1 MNKKL
6 ISMALLVCS
15 IPVAANASWTFNTWA
30 KSAGGTIT
38 SRNGVQTSV
47 NGSTFK
53 SYTTHAALTPAT
65 VVTAAAGYTISSVTV
80 NGVSTAN
87 PASPYTAG
95 PISGGLLATTAQSV
109 YASFKA
115 ALLTVGA
122 TTDGNGSVSPASV
135 AGIYYGKTVSPLVFT
150 FQPKSGYYL
159 NTLTGAT
166 GFTVSA
172 AIPAAVNQAVKVTIP
187 AGTTLTGAVALAGTF
202 TTANVLPPSAGA
214 NQAVAFGK
222 LVTLTGTN
230 GPAAWTQV
238 SGPAVTLTGTNP
250 VTFTSG
256 LVNADYVFAYGASQV
271 KVTTNMDN
279 AALTTCVN
287 CHNQNGIGQAQASY
301 SSNHVQYPAKNNVYN
316 AWTASNHKTAGVIC
330 YDCHNGA
337 NNGGHPG
344 TVSANTCTPCHG
356 TNTPSLTDA
365 NAAHAGATTTVGDG
379 CIECHSTGQ
388 NAGAG
393 FVQDNSG
400 VRSITQ
406 EFAKWSHHVTG
417 VSLQNAHC
425 AACHLEGKAQ
435 GGVIVTDPAYH
446 MADAKIHLR
455 NADTNAD
462 IQWDPAA
469 PSFSNMDNF
478 CLSCHDA
485 NGATGIAG
493 IQALMVAAAG
503 KTASATN
510 PFGDTISNQYDLLE
524 RPAVVDAKSQFAT
537 GNPSHHAV
545 LGKKYSGRTRVSGSR
560 QIADVAAFTNNS
572 GAGTGAERGVTLPGA
587 RSTIYDAGK
596 FTAAYTTLAD
606 AAGETGARNGG
617 TTLGD
622 DSTLHCGDCHTVGQ
636 YRAADVNVL
645 PFNKA
650 VIGAHGSANEY
661 LLRNN
666 VGTDARHQG
675 ADVTGPAAV
684 GVGTKPYPVC
694 FNCHAF
700 ETYGSIGASTG
711 AAGFNHAGEYANTT
725 RCNGPDNTIF
735 GNMTGEGR
743 LRSMN
748 TITTATGATG
758 YGKPAGALYGNVFG
772 IQCNNCHNS
781 GVTAGNIFGGIHGS
795 ADQTYTDGMGNTTK
809 HNRFMPGFAN
819 IMYVP
824 GTKGGVSNGTGT
836 ALYNSYS
843 GNRNG
848 TGSGLTT
855 GQTFTTLPYRTIVPG
870 ITAAN
875 ITLKDNGKSI
885 ANQPSYATS
894 AATLTKGSYQF
905 TTGGTS
911 NDLNW
916 EQKSQQPIAGEFDY
930 QAKSMGCYTL
940 SNQATPA
947 VTTTGSLQPNG
958 TTTQSHV
965 TVGIQAGAAGPD
977 GTNNVFDNWGGCD
990 DHGSN
995 QGAGTGT
1002 FRKVL
1007 RKTSY

>member
-1 MNKKL
+1 MNKKIL
-6 ISMALLVCS
+6 AALFSVLLLVAGFAYAANMQINAS
-15 IPVAANASWTFNTWA
+15 ASPVSGGSISPSGIKFSAVPVTYTATPKAGWALTNVTIDGVVAVAPYTVPFDTSKIHTVKANFAQALYSITTTAGATGGTVLVTGGGSTNIAPGSNRSVVVGPSTGYRIATLSVDGAPVVPADPTVAYTQAYTNIQASKTVAATFSAIPVLT
-30 KSAGGTIT
+30 KVDAGIDQ
-38 SRNGVQTSV
+38 NIPA
-47 NGSTFK
+47 F
-53 SYTTHAALTPAT
+53 TTNL
-65 VVTAAAGYTISSVTV
+65 S
-80 NGVSTAN
+80 
-87 PASPYTAG
+87 
-95 PISGGLLATTAQSV
+95 
-109 YASFKA
+109 
-115 ALLTVGA
+115 
-122 TTDGNGSVSPASV
+122 GSVSD
-135 AGIYYGKTVSPLVFT
+135 
-150 FQPKSGYYL
+150 
-159 NTLTGAT
+159 AT
-166 GFTVSA
+166 PVVWSCPT
-172 AIPAAVNQAVKVTIP
+172 
-187 AGTTLTGAVALAGTF
+187 AGTTFGTPNALTTTF
-202 TTANVLPPSAGA
+202 SGPSSL
-214 NQAVAFGK
+214 VPVTYV
-222 LVTLTGTN
+222 VTLTAGGVTDTIN
-230 GPAAWTQV
+230 
-238 SGPAVTLTGTNP
+238 VTL
-250 VTFTSG
+250 
-256 LVNADYVFAYGASQV
+256 GASFTQC
-271 KVTTNMDN
+271 N
-279 AALTTCVN
+279 N
-287 CHNQNGIGQAQASY
+287 CH
-301 SSNHVQYPAKNNVYN
+301 SSSKVNVS
-316 AWTASNHKTAGVIC
+316 ATDCTK
-330 YDCHNGA
+330 CHNSGA
-337 NNGGHPG
+337 HGTDAATKPSSCIACHSVAIAHPANVVSDNNG
-344 TVSANTCTPCHG
+344 VRAI
-356 TNTPSLTDA
+356 
-365 NAAHAGATTTVGDG
+365 TT
-379 CIECHSTGQ
+379 
-388 NAGAG
+388 
-393 FVQDNSG
+393 
-400 VRSITQ
+400 
-406 EFAKWSHHVTG
+406 EFEKWSHHVTG
-417 VSLQNAHC
+417 VTLQDAHC
-425 AACHLEGKAQ
+425 AACHLEGKAV
-435 GGVIVTDPAYH
+435 GGAIVVDKAFH
-446 MADAKIHLR
+446 MADNMTHLR

-493 IQALMVAAAG
+493 IQAVMVPAAG
-503 KTASATN
+503 KTASAGN

-537 GNPSHHAV
+537 GNNSHHAV
-545 LGKKYSGRTRVSGSR
+545 LGKKYTGRTRIAGSR
-560 QIADVAAFTNNS
+560 QIADVAAFTNGS
-572 GAGTGAERGVTLPGA
+572 TAALPGA

-636 YRAADVNVL
+636 YRAADVDLTGTTNK
-645 PFNKA
+645 FNKA

-684 GVGTKPYPVC
+684 GVGTKPYLVC

-735 GNMTGEGR
+735 GNMTGEAR

-758 YGKPAGALYGNVFG
+758 YGKPTGNLYGNVFG

-824 GTKGGVSNGTGT
+824 GTKGGVAGGSL
-836 ALYNSYS
+836 APYNSYS

-848 TGSGLTT
+848 TGTGNTV
-855 GQTFTTLPYRTIVPG
+855 GQTYTTRPYRTIVPG
-870 ITAAN
+870 VTAAN
-875 ITLKDNGKSI
+875 VTLKNNGVVLL
-885 ANQPSYATS
+885 NQPSYGAS
-894 AATLTKGSYQF
+894 AAPGYTTGSYQF
-905 TTGGTS
+905 TTGGVS

-916 EQKSQQPIAGEFDY
+916 EQKSQQPVAGEFDY

-940 SNQATPA
+940 TAQTGPA
-947 VTTTGSLQPNG
+947 VSAVGAAPQPNG
-958 TTTQSHV
+958 TASQSHAAFN
-965 TVGIQAGAAGPD
+965 IQAGAAGPD

-990 DHGSN
+990 DHGAN

-1007 RKTSY
+1007 RKVSY